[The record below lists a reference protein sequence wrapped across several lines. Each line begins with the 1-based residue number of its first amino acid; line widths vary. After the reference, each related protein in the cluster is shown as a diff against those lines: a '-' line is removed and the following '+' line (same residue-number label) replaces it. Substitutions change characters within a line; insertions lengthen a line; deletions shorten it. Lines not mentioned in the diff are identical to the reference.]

1 MDLILSSTTRIFCF
15 IRSKL
20 KFCGL
25 NKLPMITT
33 VAPNEIETTFPIR
46 RGVVSPVVAI
56 DSWPYNNHVAVVQ
69 EQIPAIR
76 PSIDPSIAAFLLV
89 FFHHTVRAIGTTAG
103 PIRMPI
109 ARYMYCKLAPSC
121 SKNEE
126 SIPIP
131 KPKPIIVNRDT
142 RISSRPVAQG
152 LT

>member
-1 MDLILSSTTRIFCF
+1 MMDLILSSTTRIFCF

-25 NKLPMITT
+25 NKLPITT
-33 VAPNEIETTFPIR
+33 TAAPTEIETTFPIR
-46 RGVVSPVVAI
+46 RGVVSPVVDI
-56 DSWPYNNHVAVVQ
+56 DSWPYNSHVVVVQ
-69 EQIPAIR
+69 EQTPAV
-76 PSIDPSIAAFLLV
+76 SIDPNIAAVLLV
-89 FFHHTVRAIGTTAG
+89 FFHETVRAIGTTAG

-109 ARYMYCKLAPSC
+109 ARYMYCTLAPNC
-121 SKNEE
+121 NKNDE

-142 RISSRPVAQG
+142 LISSRPVAQG